1 LEQALGDTR
10 ARSVIVV
17 GLAAAAGAFGA
28 AATLSATAA
37 PTARADDFTDVINAV
52 NGDYA
57 DGQAAFTT
65 ALTDFSSSDFGPGL
79 AALFSGINDDALSA
93 PNNLLIGTVDLLT
106 NESVSGSTLWDIPT
120 VVGLSGAELLAQ
132 QSIATGESEFTSA
145 ATEFADG
152 LYGAAAFNDLF
163 GVDDAFVVPL
173 EELFMGAATS
183 F

>member
-1 LEQALGDTR
+1 MSGTR
-10 ARSVIVV
+10 SRSGILV

-52 NGDYA
+52 DGDYA

-65 ALTDFSSSDFGPGL
+65 ALTDFSSNELGNGL
-79 AALFSGINDDALSA
+79 AAFFSGVNDDALSA

-106 NESVSGSTLWDIPT
+106 NQAVSGSTAWDFPN
-120 VVGLSGAELLAQ
+120 VGDFSGAEILAQ
-132 QSIATGESEFTSA
+132 QSITLGESELTNA
-145 ATEFADG
+145 ATDLADG
-152 LYGAAAFNDLF
+152 FYGSAAFNDLF

-173 EELFMGAATS
+173 EELFMGAAVS